1 MTAAGLVCGTC
12 GTAALPDSAKFCDE
26 CGAPIQPSREPA
38 EYKQVTVLFAD
49 LVHSMEIA
57 AAVGG
62 AERLREIVTDLF
74 NRSVV
79 VVQRYGP

>member
-12 GTAALPDSAKFCDE
+12 GTAALRDNAKFCDE

-38 EYKQVTVLFAD
+38 EYKRVTVLFAD

>member
-12 GTAALPDSAKFCDE
+12 GTAALPDNAKFCDE
-26 CGAPIQPSREPA
+26 CKAPIQPSREPA

-57 AAVGG
+57 AAVGPS
-62 AERLREIVTDLF
+62 RTL
-74 NRSVV
+74 
-79 VVQRYGP
+79 